1 MKKVY
6 ITGIAGLLGYAI
18 ATKLMGKYQ
27 VCGVDLVEVEIE
39 DCNIEKFDLTDFE
52 QLENSIRN
60 QKPDILI
67 HTAAAVNVDGCET
80 NRDYA
85 NSLNSK
91 LTENISFICKKYG
104 IKLIYISTDAVFD
117 GEKKGLYT
125 EDDVPNPINYYG
137 LTKLQGE
144 DFVKQVDNS
153 LTLRT
158 NIYGVN
164 IQNKKSFGEWIVSS
178 LQENQEL
185 NMFTDIMFSPIL
197 VNELAEIIDI
207 CICNDIEGLYHA
219 CGTGSISKYE
229 FGMLVKEIFGINTGK
244 IHKTTSDTMEFIAKR
259 SKNMGMSNKKLRE
272 RLNINISTP
281 EESIRR
287 FKELY

>member
-18 ATKLMGKYQ
+18 ATNLIRKYQ

-39 DCNIEKFDLTDFE
+39 GCDIEKFDLTNID

-60 QKPDILI
+60 QKPDVLI
-67 HTAAAVNVDGCET
+67 HTAAAVNVDGCES
-80 NRDYA
+80 NKEYA
-85 NSLNSK
+85 NLLNSK

-104 IKLIYISTDAVFD
+104 VKLVYISTDAVFD
-117 GEKKGLYT
+117 GEKNGLYT
-125 EDDVPNPINYYG
+125 EDDIPNPINYYG
-137 LTKLQGE
+137 LTKLLGE
-144 DFVKQVDNS
+144 DFVKRVDNS
-153 LTLRT
+153 LILRT

-164 IQNKKSFGEWIVSS
+164 YQNKKSFGEWIVSS
-178 LQENQEL
+178 LRENQDL

-207 CICNDIEGLYHA
+207 CISNDIDGLYHA
-219 CGTGSISKYE
+219 CGTGAISKYE
-229 FGMLVKEIFGINTGK
+229 FGMLVKEIFSIDTGK
-244 IHKTTSDTMEFIAKR
+244 IHKASSDTMEFVAKR

-272 RLNINISTP
+272 RLNISISTP

>member
-6 ITGIAGLLGYAI
+6 VTGISGLLGYAI
-18 ATKLMGKYQ
+18 ATNLIRNHQ
-27 VCGVDLVEVEIE
+27 VCGVDIIKMEIPGC
-39 DCNIEKFDLTDFE
+39 DIEYFDLTDSE
-52 QLENSIRN
+52 MLERSIIN
-60 QKPDILI
+60 QKPDIVI
-67 HTAAAVNVDGCET
+67 HTAAAVNVDACET
-80 NRDYA
+80 DKEYA

-117 GEKKGLYT
+117 GKKIGLYT

-153 LTLRT
+153 LILRT

-164 IQNKKSFGEWIVSS
+164 IQKKKSFGEWIVSS